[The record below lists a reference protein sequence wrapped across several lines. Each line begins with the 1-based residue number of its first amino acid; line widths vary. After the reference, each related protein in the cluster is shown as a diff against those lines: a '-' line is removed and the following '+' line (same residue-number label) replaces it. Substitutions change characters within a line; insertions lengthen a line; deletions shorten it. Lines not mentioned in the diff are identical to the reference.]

1 MKKDIYKITNL
12 INGKCYIGQT
22 TNSKRRFT
30 EHKAKGYGSEQ
41 NKVLYYAFDKYGI
54 DNFSFEVIESQIEN
68 YNEREKYW
76 IRYYDS
82 FENGYNQT
90 EGGEE
95 PPLNIGESSPFATH
109 TQKEVDYVIDQILH
123 TSKQLKQI
131 AQETGYDYST
141 IKRIQSGTLWKKDNL
156 SYPLR
161 KENGREYQQERANM
175 IIYDLLNT
183 KLTQKQIAEKYGC
196 ARSTVTAI
204 NNGQNNYQSN
214 LQYPLRK
221 R

>member
-30 EHKAKGYGSEQ
+30 EHRAKGYGSEQ
-41 NKVLYYAFDKYGI
+41 NKILYYAFDKYGI
-54 DNFSFEVIESQIEN
+54 NNFSFEIIESQIEN

-95 PPLNIGESSPFATH
+95 PPLNIGENSPFATH

-161 KENGREYQQERANM
+161 KESGREYQQERANM

>member
-22 TNSKRRFT
+22 TDSKRRFS
-30 EHKAKGYGSEQ
+30 EHRAKGYGAEK
-41 NKVLYYAFDKYGI
+41 NKILYYAFDKYGI
-54 DNFSFEVIESQIEN
+54 ENFSFEIIESQIEN
-68 YNEREKYW
+68 YNERERYW

-82 FENGYNQT
+82 FENGYNAT

-95 PPLNIGESSPFATH
+95 PPLNIGMNSPFVTH
-109 TQKEVDYVIDQILH
+109 SKEDVDNVFYLILN
-123 TSKQLKQI
+123 TSKQLKEI

-141 IKRIQSGTLWKKDNL
+141 IKRIQSGKLWHRDDLK
-156 SYPLR
+156 YPLR
-161 KENGREYQQERANM
+161 KENGREYQKERAEM
-175 IIYDLLNT
+175 IIEDLLNT
-183 KLTQKQIAEKYGC
+183 KLTQKQIAEKYNC

-204 NNGQNNYQSN
+204 NNGQNNRKEH
-214 LQYPLRK
+214 LTYPLRK